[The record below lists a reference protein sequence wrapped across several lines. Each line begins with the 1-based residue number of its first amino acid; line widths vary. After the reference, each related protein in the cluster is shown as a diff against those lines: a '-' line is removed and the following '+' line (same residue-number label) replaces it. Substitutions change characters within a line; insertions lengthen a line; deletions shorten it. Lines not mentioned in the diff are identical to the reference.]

1 MIITT
6 HRTFDKQFVKLS
18 PKLRAKF
25 KERRDLFVVNPNHP
39 LLNNHVLQGDRA
51 GQWSINITGN
61 WRALYEFRDSETV
74 VFVDINTHSNLY
86 R

>member
-1 MIITT
+1 MTFIL
-6 HRTFDKQFVKLS
+6 HRSFEKKFVKLD
-18 PKLRAKF
+18 PKLKAKF
-25 KERRDLFVVNPNHP
+25 KERRNLFLQNQSHP
-39 LLNNHVLQGDRA
+39 LLNNHPLTGDRQ

-61 WRALYEFRDSETV
+61 WRAIYEFKNKNTV